1 VYYPSTIAVPEPAA
15 VNVRNRNHRMTASVV
30 ISEGSAEGVLLCQ
43 GSRLGGWS
51 FFLQDGRL
59 HYVHNYVGLRETSIA
74 GDVTL
79 SPGPHELG
87 FDFTKTGEHQG
98 VGTLLVDGV
107 AVGSGPLHHQTPVR
121 FSLLGAGLSCGRD
134 VGLPVCTAYD
144 GEFAFTGVL
153 ERVVVE
159 VDSEPFVDAEEEAAA
174 AIASQ

>member
-1 VYYPSTIAVPEPAA
+1 
-15 VNVRNRNHRMTASVV
+15 MLTASVV
-30 ISEGSAEGVLLCQ
+30 IGEGPAEGVLLCQ

-59 HYVHNYVGLRETSIA
+59 HYVHNYVGLRETT
-74 GDVTL
+74 VTGEVAL
-79 SPGPHELG
+79 PPGRHELG
-87 FDFTKTGEHQG
+87 FVFTKTDDHQG

-134 VGLPVCTAYD
+134 VGLPVCAAYD